1 MAIKIYI
8 PPQYAGNL
16 VELDESLTGVAD
28 TLISPPGGARW
39 QAVHNLHTEAVNIF
53 APENEVLRFIAEDGD
68 ARSDVHAPGN
78 AGKLDEDTALAD
90 FDGTVVAVDSGS
102 TGSFS
107 SGASNQSSLT
117 VTRNGLDVTS
127 QITKPSFNGMTWNG
141 TTDTLSTMVVNAMGA
156 GLEEGDVIFF
166 TVTSKDDLAITFT
179 VGQNDLQ
186 LAAGVYALKAATR
199 KQILSLA
206 AGESAYINVS
216 KIEIQAADDGNDGKV
231 IAFFG

>member
-39 QAVHNLHTEAVNIF
+39 QAVHNVDDETVNIF
-53 APENEVLRFIAEDGD
+53 APENEVFRFIAQDGD

-78 AGKLDEDTALAD
+78 TGKLKNNTALSS
-90 FDGTVVAVDSGS
+90 FSGTVTAVDAGT
-102 TGSFS
+102 TGAFTGG
-107 SGASNQSSLT
+107 GADTTGMT
-117 VTRNGLDVTS
+117 VTRNGGDVTS
-127 QITKPSFNGMTWNG
+127 QITVPDFDGIDWDGSAL
-141 TTDTLSTMVVNAMGA
+141 TDIIVTATEGA
-156 GLEEGDVIFF
+156 GLEEGDVISF
-166 TVTSKDDLAITFT
+166 TVTSKPDITITFT
-179 VGQNDLQ
+179 VGEDDLQ
-186 LAAGVYALKAATR
+186 LAAGVYALKATTR

-216 KIEIQAADDGNDGKV
+216 KIEIQAADTGNDGKV